1 MKSQLKPLSTIPN
14 KVTEMCLMEKVTGC
28 STDQDCENI
37 DWVQCQE
44 CNAWYRCSCIGISV
58 LYFQRENNF
67 YCCKEDENAIELIAL
82 IQNCKRHNTV
92 QSVGLK
98 QMDVHSLFP
107 CNGISDGI
115 IDFFY
120 MYNA

>member
-28 STDQDCENI
+28 STDQDSENI

-44 CNAWYRCSCIGISV
+44 CNAWYHCSCIGISV

-67 YCCKEDENAIELIAL
+67 YCCKEDENAIELMYMFVLLYCIL
-82 IQNCKRHNTV
+82 ILIV
-92 QSVGLK
+92 
-98 QMDVHSLFP
+98 VHTL
-107 CNGISDGI
+107 
-115 IDFFY
+115 
-120 MYNA
+120 